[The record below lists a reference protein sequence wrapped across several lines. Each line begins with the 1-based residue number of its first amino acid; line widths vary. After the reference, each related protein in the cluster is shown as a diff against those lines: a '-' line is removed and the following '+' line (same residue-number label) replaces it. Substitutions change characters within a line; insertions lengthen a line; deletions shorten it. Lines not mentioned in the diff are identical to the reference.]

1 MTGVVRTAVSETEA
15 MIQLA
20 ERPAEVVLADTAVTR
35 PDSVGFTRRVLARA
49 PQAQLVLFGAED
61 PRVAAAAVA
70 AGARG
75 VIRGVEHDLVSVVAK
90 ALLLLLLP
98 VRPQGMPINSANV
111 QPATVGCAGR
121 NNNSATARGLHRDGL
136 AMAGSPAMLPNSP
149 MVPAQ
154 RGDGPGMAA
163 GGFSYGGDD
172 LRLVWRLIAESSLG
186 SAQELIHQVDPV
198 RAARLAAQV
207 AAVTNSSSADPEDLH
222 FLLLAYVRACY
233 DHDGDVPDRL
243 PQLTRLAALLV
254 DAHRPELAQQLW
266 RLVAAAGDHRA
277 FVYLGRLLEDTGRVP
292 EAVEQYW
299 QAGSDP
305 TAREALMRLTTS
317 GHGDRLEA
325 VTEQRSDGSSM
336 STGRRLTVTERE
348 LQVLRGMAD
357 GKSNAEIGRELFVS
371 EDSVK
376 THARRLFRKLG
387 ARDRAHA
394 VAAGFRAGLVT

>member
-1 MTGVVRTAVSETEA
+1 VRTVLVCVRTPLAAQTVASTAARLGMTGVVRTAVSETEA
-15 MIQLA
+15 MIRLA

-98 VRPQGMPINSANV
+98 VRPQGMPINGANA
-111 QPATVGCAGR
+111 QPATVGGAGR

-136 AMAGSPAMLPNSP
+136 AMAGTPNAAGIPAMLPNSP
-149 MVPAQ
+149 MVPSQ
-154 RGDGPGMAA
+154 RGEGADIDPATGRPMVWPG
-163 GGFSYGGDD
+163 
-172 LRLVWRLIAESSLG
+172 
-186 SAQELIHQVDPV
+186 
-198 RAARLAAQV
+198 
-207 AAVTNSSSADPEDLH
+207 N
-222 FLLLAYVRACY
+222 
-233 DHDGDVPDRL
+233 
-243 PQLTRLAALLV
+243 
-254 DAHRPELAQQLW
+254 
-266 RLVAAAGDHRA
+266 
-277 FVYLGRLLEDTGRVP
+277 DTGR
-292 EAVEQYW
+292 
-299 QAGSDP
+299 
-305 TAREALMRLTTS
+305 T
-317 GHGDRLEA
+317 
-325 VTEQRSDGSSM
+325 DGP
-336 STGRRLTVTERE
+336 TGRRLTLTERE

-371 EDSVK
+371 EDTVK

-394 VAAGFRAGLVT
+394 VAAGFRAGLVA

>member
-1 MTGVVRTAVSETEA
+1 MRTVLVCVRTPLAAQTVASTAARLGMTGVVRTAVSETEA
-15 MIQLA
+15 MIRLA

-98 VRPQGMPINSANV
+98 VRPQGMPINGTNA
-111 QPATVGCAGR
+111 QPAAVAGGAR
-121 NNNSATARGLHRDGL
+121 NQNSTAARGAYQNGL
-136 AMAGSPAMLPNSP
+136 GMGSPNAAAVPAMLPNSP

-154 RGDGPGMAA
+154 RGDAP
-163 GGFSYGGDD
+163 
-172 LRLVWRLIAESSLG
+172 I
-186 SAQELIHQVDPV
+186 DPV
-198 RAARLAAQV
+198 TGRPMVAWPGNETQV
-207 AAVTNSSSADPEDLH
+207 GVADP
-222 FLLLAYVRACY
+222 APA
-233 DHDGDVPDRL
+233 
-243 PQLTRLAALLV
+243 
-254 DAHRPELAQQLW
+254 
-266 RLVAAAGDHRA
+266 
-277 FVYLGRLLEDTGRVP
+277 
-292 EAVEQYW
+292 
-299 QAGSDP
+299 
-305 TAREALMRLTTS
+305 
-317 GHGDRLEA
+317 
-325 VTEQRSDGSSM
+325 
-336 STGRRLTVTERE
+336 GRRLTLTERE

-371 EDSVK
+371 EDTVK

-394 VAAGFRAGLVT
+394 VAAGFRAGLVA

>member
-1 MTGVVRTAVSETEA
+1 
-15 MIQLA
+15 MIRLA

-98 VRPQGMPINSANV
+98 VRPQGMPINGTNA
-111 QPATVGCAGR
+111 QPATVAGGAR
-121 NNNSATARGLHRDGL
+121 NNNSTAARAAYQNGLSVGGPN
-136 AMAGSPAMLPNSP
+136 ASAVPAMLPNSP

-154 RGDGPGMAA
+154 RGDAP
-163 GGFSYGGDD
+163 
-172 LRLVWRLIAESSLG
+172 I
-186 SAQELIHQVDPV
+186 DPV
-198 RAARLAAQV
+198 TGRPMVAWPGNEAQV
-207 AAVTNSSSADPEDLH
+207 GVADP
-222 FLLLAYVRACY
+222 APA
-233 DHDGDVPDRL
+233 
-243 PQLTRLAALLV
+243 
-254 DAHRPELAQQLW
+254 
-266 RLVAAAGDHRA
+266 
-277 FVYLGRLLEDTGRVP
+277 
-292 EAVEQYW
+292 
-299 QAGSDP
+299 
-305 TAREALMRLTTS
+305 
-317 GHGDRLEA
+317 
-325 VTEQRSDGSSM
+325 
-336 STGRRLTVTERE
+336 GRRLTLTERE

-371 EDSVK
+371 EDTVK

-394 VAAGFRAGLVT
+394 VAAGFRAGLVA

>member
-1 MTGVVRTAVSETEA
+1 VRTVLVCVRTPLAAQTVASTAARLGMTGVVRTAVSETEA
-15 MIQLA
+15 MIRLA

-98 VRPQGMPINSANV
+98 VRPQGMPINGGNA
-111 QPATVGCAGR
+111 QPATVAGGVRNTNSTAGR
-121 NNNSATARGLHRDGL
+121 PAYRDGMPL
-136 AMAGSPAMLPNSP
+136 TTANAASVPAMLGPNSP

-154 RGDGPGMAA
+154 RGDAP
-163 GGFSYGGDD
+163 
-172 LRLVWRLIAESSLG
+172 I
-186 SAQELIHQVDPV
+186 DP
-198 RAARLAAQV
+198 A
-207 AAVTNSSSADPEDLH
+207 
-222 FLLLAYVRACY
+222 
-233 DHDGDVPDRL
+233 
-243 PQLTRLAALLV
+243 
-254 DAHRPELAQQLW
+254 
-266 RLVAAAGDHRA
+266 
-277 FVYLGRLLEDTGRVP
+277 TGRPMVAWP
-292 EAVEQYW
+292 GNEAGVGV
-299 QAGSDP
+299 A
-305 TAREALMRLTTS
+305 EA
-317 GHGDRLEA
+317 
-325 VTEQRSDGSSM
+325 QP
-336 STGRRLTVTERE
+336 TGRRLTLTERE

-371 EDSVK
+371 EDTVK

-394 VAAGFRAGLVT
+394 VAAGFRAGLVA